1 MRDLPEGPKLL
12 SLARAV
18 LLDELLPLLPAARRI
33 DALLVA
39 NCLAIAERE
48 AMLGAAPAAAAREV
62 AKLYRAESVSSSAE
76 AGAAPPADCHA
87 AAKPESDAPPA
98 LLGDQSELWR
108 RFARDL
114 RRGAFEH
121 AGSAER
127 RARAILWRLT
137 IAKLRLANPQFVDA
151 NRLAEPG
158 GVGD

>member
-1 MRDLPEGPKLL
+1 MRDLPEGAKLL
-12 SLARAV
+12 SLARDV
-18 LLDELLPLLPAARRI
+18 LLDELLPLLPAERRI

-48 AMLGAAPAAAAREV
+48 AMLGAAPAAAREV

-114 RRGAFEH
+114 RNGAFED
-121 AGSAER
+121 SAER
-127 RARAILWRLT
+127 ERQARAILWRLT
-137 IAKLRLANPQFVDA
+137 LAKLRLANPKFLNA
-151 NRLAEPG
+151 NGIA
-158 GVGD
+158 